1 MTYFIA
7 AVITFI
13 FTTVLAIAGVGA
25 AFILIPVFVA
35 LGVPLLTAMST
46 ALLLNSIAMAIASFY
61 NAKAGLIVYRTALPI
76 LIVASI
82 LSPLGAITAEHLSRT
97 LLLWFF
103 VAFLIF
109 AGSMMLW
116 YTPKKREF
124 SDHKKLITYGVGVGA
139 FAGYIGGL
147 LGVGGGNLIV
157 PALVW
162 LGFDPKK
169 ASATTS
175 FIVIFSSFSGFLGH
189 ISVGNIDHNLLL
201 LCAIGSILGA
211 LLGNYLMRKKLS
223 APQVRKVI
231 GIVLYI
237 IAIKIV
243 WDLLK

>member
-46 ALLLNSIAMAIASFY
+46 ALLLNSIAMAIASYY
-61 NAKAGLIVYRTALPI
+61 NAKAGLIVYKTALPI

-82 LSPLGAITAEHLSRT
+82 LSPLGAIIAEHLSRT

-116 YTPKKREF
+116 YTPKKEKF
-124 SDHKKLITYGVGVGA
+124 LIIKKLITYGVGVGA

-157 PALVW
+157 PTLVW

-169 ASATTS
+169 A
-175 FIVIFSSFSGFLGH
+175 FSYYFFYSYFFLFFG
-189 ISVGNIDHNLLL
+189 
-201 LCAIGSILGA
+201 ILRTYFCGQ
-211 LLGNYLMRKKLS
+211 Y
-223 APQVRKVI
+223 
-231 GIVLYI
+231 
-237 IAIKIV
+237 
-243 WDLLK
+243 

>member
-7 AVITFI
+7 TVITFI
-13 FTTVLAIAGVGA
+13 FTTVLTIAGVGA

-46 ALLLNSIAMAIASFY
+46 ALLLNSIAMAVASFY
-61 NAKAGLIVYRTALPI
+61 NAKAGLIVYKTALPI
-76 LIVASI
+76 LIFATL

-97 LLLWFF
+97 LLLWLF

-116 YTPKKREF
+116 YTPKKREI
-124 SDHKKLITYGVGVGA
+124 SDHKKLITYGTGVGA

-169 ASATTS
+169 SLSYYFFYSYFFLFFGILRTYFCGQHRPQLTS
-175 FIVIFSSFSGFLGH
+175 FMCYWFSNWCFTG
-189 ISVGNIDHNLLL
+189 
-201 LCAIGSILGA
+201 
-211 LLGNYLMRKKLS
+211 KLS
-223 APQVRKVI
+223 YEK
-231 GIVLYI
+231 
-237 IAIKIV
+237 KIV
-243 WDLLK
+243 RPTSKKCDWYRFIYHSYKNNLGFT